1 MKDWLVRYWPIF
13 WIITQI
19 SQTMANTLHSQW
31 RAWFERFVVDFSS
44 LCCRK
49 WWGLGSVCSFE
60 IHENWHSDYNQRI
73 AVNLYILRGSTL
85 ERLRALGL
93 VGEELRESKP
103 GGGRF
108 KIWGF
113 VAPFLHNWLLY
124 FLGVSLGINTDLLR
138 NFDTVWLLDEPEDMG
153 D

>member
-1 MKDWLVRYWPIF
+1 MVGQILTNILNYYSNITDNGKYTAFSVKSLVWEIR
-13 WIITQI
+13 
-19 SQTMANTLHSQW
+19 
-31 RAWFERFVVDFSS
+31 RWFLFIV
-44 LCCRK
+44 LQ

-103 GGGRF
+103 GGRRF
-108 KIWGF
+108 QIWGF